1 MQRRSFLLLFFLLPL
16 SALACSWGAI
26 ERQNNKTYRRP
37 VQATGEYRALNLHQQ
52 DFLYLTSILAETYPL
67 PVQEQFPEPGYET
80 LKRQVLE
87 QLEQPVDDRELALIL
102 DGFLAK
108 LGNGHTGVALDP
120 VEQEERLYAIDLTW
134 NDKVEVWNLERKLGR
149 EWIGAEVTAIQGIPI
164 EEVLQR
170 LEAFVPADN
179 RFSRRQRAL
188 YFLMMPWYV
197 KRLGLD
203 SPQGTLE
210 VSVRRAGPEG
220 PVERTLSVPA
230 IAKEHLS
237 FFVRPAGRVPIKTSA
252 EPLYYDIYP
261 ERGFAYFRF
270 GTFLDHIAV
279 TDAVDE
285 AAKPFAVPMSRLYL
299 RRAVRQQG
307 LVTLGQLLEDLFAEI
322 EENHI
327 EHLVVDLRGNG
338 GGDGRLGKQFLYF
351 LETDKDLA
359 DYRKSVKMSR
369 LFRQHFPN
377 AYRDMLLR
385 YRVEHGK
392 EMPATGL
399 VEASGRSTATGFFR
413 EVEDRK
419 SPMYLPPPSKKFDGK
434 LYLLVNSGS
443 FSAAA
448 EFAALIQDNRLGL
461 IVGTPTGGRPSGP
474 TGRVR
479 VSLPNSHLPVSMAHT
494 LVERP
499 DAARRDDEAVFPNVL
514 IRTRPEDFLS
524 GRDASLEWVLAR
536 IAEEKGVQVAA
547 H

>member
-1 MQRRSFLLLFFLLPL
+1 VQRRSFLLLFFLLPL

>member
-1 MQRRSFLLLFFLLPL
+1 VKWRSFLLLFFLLPL
-16 SALACSWGAI
+16 TALACSWSAV
-26 ERQNNKTYRRP
+26 ERRNSRTYQRP
-37 VQATGEYRALNLHQQ
+37 IQATGEYRALNLRQQ
-52 DFLYLTSILAETYPL
+52 DFLYLTAMLEETYPL
-67 PVQEQFPEPGYET
+67 RVQDQFPEPGYEA

-102 DGFLAK
+102 DGFLAR
-108 LGNGHTGVALDP
+108 LRNGHTVVELDP
-120 VEQEERLYAIDLTW
+120 VELEERLFGIDLTW
-134 NDKVEVWNLERKLGR
+134 NEKVEVWNLEQKLGR
-149 EWIGAEVTAIQGIPI
+149 EWIGAEVTAIHGVPI
-164 EEVLQR
+164 EEALQR
-170 LEAFVPADN
+170 METFVPADN

-188 YFLMMPWYV
+188 FNLMMPWYA
-197 KRLGLD
+197 KRVGLE

-210 VSVRRAGPEG
+210 VSVRRDGPEG
-220 PVERTLSVPA
+220 PVEHTLSVPA
-230 IAKEHLS
+230 IAKEHLH
-237 FFVRPAGRVPIKTSA
+237 FFVRPPGRSIVKNSA

-270 GTFLDHIAV
+270 GTFLDHIAAI
-279 TDAVDE
+279 DAVDE
-285 AAKPFAVPMSRLYL
+285 AAKPFAVPVPRLYL
-299 RRAVRQQG
+299 RRAVREQG
-307 LVTLGQLLEDLFAEI
+307 LVTLGQMLEDLFEEI
-322 EENHI
+322 DENGI

-351 LETDKDLA
+351 LETDRDLV

-369 LFRQHFPN
+369 LFRQRFPN

-399 VEASGRSTATGFFR
+399 VEAGGRSASTDFFQ

-419 SPMYLPPPSKKFDGK
+419 SPMYLPPPRKKFSGK

-474 TGRVR
+474 TGRTR
-479 VSLPNSHLPVSMAHT
+479 VVLPNSRLPVSMAHT
-494 LVERP
+494 LAERP
-499 DAARRDDEAVFPNVL
+499 DTARQDDEAVFPNVL
-514 IRTRPEDFLS
+514 IRTRPEDFLA
-524 GRDASLEWVLAR
+524 GRDAPLEWVIAR
-536 IAEEKGVQVAA
+536 IAEEKGTRVAA